1 MIVIGLVVFISV
13 FYLMITEKIPAS
25 WATMVGGL
33 IMALIGIIN
42 EEDALEA
49 VADRLEILFL
59 LIGMM
64 MIVHLISET
73 GVFQWFA
80 IKVAQLVRGEP
91 FRLVVLLAIVTAV
104 CSAFL
109 DNVTTI
115 LLMAPVSILLAKQL
129 RLDPFPFVITEV
141 MSANIGGLAT
151 LIGDPTQ
158 LIIGAEGNLGFNDFL
173 LNTAPMAI
181 ISMVI
186 LIVNVYIIYGRHMV
200 VSNELKAR
208 IMELDSSRSLKEP
221 KLLKEAAVIF
231 LLVLVGFIL
240 NNFIN
245 KGLAII
251 SLSGAIFLV
260 IIAKRKP
267 KEIFE
272 NVEWE
277 TLFFFIGLF
286 MMIRGIENLN
296 IIKLIGD
303 KLIGIT
309 TGKFD
314 MAVLGVTWISAA
326 FTSIIG
332 NVANAATMSKIVAV
346 MVPEFA
352 KDIADPVKIKA
363 FWWALSIGSC
373 LGGNITILSSATNV
387 VAVGAAAKAGC
398 KIDFVK
404 FFKFGG
410 LIALETL
417 IIGSIYLFVRYM

>member
-314 MAVLGVTWISAA
+314 MAVLGVAWISAA

>member
-1 MIVIGLVVFISV
+1 MTYIIIGLVVFISV
-13 FYLMITEKIPAS
+13 FYLMITEKIPSA
-25 WATMVGGL
+25 WATMIGGL
-33 IMALIGIIN
+33 LMALIGIIN

-49 VADRLEILFL
+49 VSERLEILFL

-64 MIVHLISET
+64 IIVHLVSET

-91 FRLVVLLAIVTAV
+91 FRLVVLLAVVTAL

-129 RLDPFPFVITEV
+129 KLDPFPFVITEV

-158 LIIGAEGNLGFNDFL
+158 LIIGAEGDLGFNAFL
-173 LNTAPMAI
+173 MNTAPMAI
-181 ISMVI
+181 IAMII
-186 LIVNVYIIYGRHMV
+186 LITNVYLIYGRHMV

-221 KLLKEAAVIF
+221 KLLQQAAVIF
-231 LLVLVGFIL
+231 ALVLVGFIL

-251 SLSGAIFLV
+251 SLSGAIILV

-267 KEIFE
+267 KEILE
-272 NVEWE
+272 HVEWE

-296 IIKLIGD
+296 IINIIGD
-303 KLIGIT
+303 KIIHLT
-309 TGKFD
+309 EGKFD
-314 MAVLGVTWISAA
+314 MAVIAVTWLSAA

-332 NVANAATMSKIVAV
+332 NVANAATVSKILGV
-346 MVPEFA
+346 MIPSFT
-352 KDIADPVKIKA
+352 DLGNTQA
-363 FWWALSIGSC
+363 FWWALSFGSC

-398 KIDFVK
+398 KIDFFK

-410 LIALETL
+410 LIAFETL
-417 IIGSIYLFVRYM
+417 LVGTLYLYLRYM

>member
-1 MIVIGLVVFISV
+1 MIYMAVGMAIFCIV
-13 FYLMITEKIPAS
+13 FYLMITEKVPGP
-25 WATMVGGL
+25 WATMIGGL
-33 IMALIGIIN
+33 VMALVGIIN

-49 VADRLEILFL
+49 VSERLEILFL

-64 MIVHLISET
+64 IIVHLVSET

-91 FRLVVLLAIVTAV
+91 FRLVVLLAIVTAL

-129 RLDPFPFVITEV
+129 RLDPFPFIITEV

-158 LIIGAEGNLGFNDFL
+158 LIIGAEGNLGFNEFL
-173 LNTAPMAI
+173 LNTAPVAVLAM
-181 ISMVI
+181 I
-186 LIVNVYIIYGRHMV
+186 LLITNVYLIYGKSMK

-208 IMELDSSRSLKEP
+208 VMELDSSRTLKDP
-221 KLLKEAAVIF
+221 KLLKTASIIF
-231 LLVLVGFIL
+231 ALVLVGFIL

-260 IIAKRKP
+260 VITKRKP

-296 IIKLIGD
+296 IINIVGD
-303 KLIGIT
+303 KLIKLT
-309 TGKFD
+309 SGKFD
-314 MAVLGVTWISAA
+314 MAVLAVTWLSAG

-332 NVANAATMSKIVAV
+332 NVANAATISKILGV
-346 MVPEFA
+346 MIPTFE
-352 KDIADPVKIKA
+352 KIGETKA
-363 FWWALSIGSC
+363 FWWALSFGSC
-373 LGGNITILSSATNV
+373 LGGNITILGSATNV

-398 KIDFVK
+398 KIDFFK

-410 LIALETL
+410 LIAFQTL
-417 IIGSIYLFVRYM
+417 ILASIYLYVRYM